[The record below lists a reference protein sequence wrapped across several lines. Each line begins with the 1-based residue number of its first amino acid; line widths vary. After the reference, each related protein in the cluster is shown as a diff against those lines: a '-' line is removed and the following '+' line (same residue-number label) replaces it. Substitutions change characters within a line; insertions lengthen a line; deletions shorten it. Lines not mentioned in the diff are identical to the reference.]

1 MSEDFYHDDPIEEVS
16 KTKVRSKVLSTAAL
30 IVGSIFFF
38 QSTLAGNIS
47 LNSGRGIEFGQGVSQ
62 TVACSGETALTL
74 TPRSSF
80 TNGSPG
86 AHYLQ
91 SVTVSNI
98 PTSCYGVDFTI
109 NAYGDSSSTPLALFN
124 STSTDA
130 VVYNNNGTF
139 QKGIGSAGF
148 TVSSGSGTFTI
159 TFTDPVAQSSSVFKL
174 TIRSGIDQT
183 SWVARTSAADLG
195 WDSVAYGNG
204 IFVAVGAAA
213 GYGFAGVMTSPD
225 GITWTSRVAAI
236 SGATWGGVTFGN
248 GIFVAVSSCCGIGNG
263 VMTSSDGITW
273 TSRNSVASQSDNWND
288 VTFGN
293 GLFVAVADD
302 RTYRVMTS
310 PDGITWTARTAAA
323 ANSWQSITYG
333 NGLFVAVSTD
343 NTYRVM
349 TSPDGI
355 TWTAR
360 TAAAANSWRSVTY
373 GDGLFVAVGYSG
385 SSNGV
390 MTSPDG
396 ITWTAR
402 VSAENNSWRG
412 ITYANGLFVA
422 VSTDG
427 VNRVMTSPNGIT
439 WTAEKASAANSWRS
453 VTYGNG
459 IFVAVSADGTGNRVM
474 TMTY

>member
-1 MSEDFYHDDPIEEVS
+1 MSEDFYHDDPIEPVG
-16 KTKVRSKVLSTAAL
+16 STRKRTSALAAL
-30 IVGSIFFF
+30 VLFAVGGFYL
-38 QSTLAGNIS
+38 QSTLAAS
-47 LNSGRGIEFGQGVSQ
+47 LSINSRSGTEFGQSVSQ
-62 TVACSGETALTL
+62 TVACSGETSLTL

-80 TNGSPG
+80 VNGSPG
-86 AHYLQ
+86 VHYLQ
-91 SVTVSNI
+91 SVTVSNV

-109 NAYGDSSSTPLALFN
+109 NAYDDSSSTPLALFN
-124 STSTDA
+124 STSTNA

-139 QKGIGSAGF
+139 QKGIGSTGL

-174 TIRSGIDQT
+174 TIRSGLDQT
-183 SWVARTSAADLG
+183 SWVSRTSAADLA

-204 IFVAVGAAA
+204 IFVAVGA
-213 GYGFAGVMTSPD
+213 GSGSGSTGVMTSPV

-236 SGATWGGVTFGN
+236 ANASWGGVTFGN
-248 GIFVAVSSCCGIGNG
+248 GIFVAVSSCCGFGNG

-293 GLFVAVADD
+293 GLFVAVASD

-310 PDGITWTARTAAA
+310 PDGTTWTARTAAA
-323 ANSWQSITYG
+323 ANTWQSVAYG
-333 NGLFVAVSTD
+333 NGIFVAVSLD
-343 NTYRVM
+343 NLNQVM
-349 TSPDGI
+349 TSPDGT

-373 GDGLFVAVGYSG
+373 GEGLFVAVGFSG
-385 SSNGV
+385 TSNGV

-396 ITWTAR
+396 ITWTSR

-412 ITYANGLFVA
+412 ITYGNGLFVA

-453 VTYGNG
+453 VAYGNG

>member
-74 TPRSSF
+74 TPRSTF
-80 TNGSPG
+80 INGSPG

-323 ANSWQSITYG
+323 ANSW
-333 NGLFVAVSTD
+333 
-343 NTYRVM
+343 
-349 TSPDGI
+349 
-355 TWTAR
+355 
-360 TAAAANSWRSVTY
+360 RSVTY
-373 GDGLFVAVGYSG
+373 GEGLFVAVGYSG

>member
-1 MSEDFYHDDPIEEVS
+1 MEHVVSEDFYHDDPIEEVS

-47 LNSGRGIEFGQGVSQ
+47 LNSGRGIEFGQSVSQ
-62 TVACSGETALTL
+62 AVACSGDTNLTL
-74 TPRSSF
+74 TPRSTF
-80 TNGSPG
+80 INGSPG

-204 IFVAVGAAA
+204 IFVAVGEAA

-302 RTYRVMTS
+302 R
-310 PDGITWTARTAAA
+310 
-323 ANSWQSITYG
+323 
-333 NGLFVAVSTD
+333 
-343 NTYRVM
+343 TYRVM

>member
-47 LNSGRGIEFGQGVSQ
+47 LNSGRGIEFGQSVSQ
-62 TVACSGETALTL
+62 AVACSGDTNLTL
-74 TPRSSF
+74 TPRSTF
-80 TNGSPG
+80 INGSPG

-139 QKGIGSAGF
+139 QKGKGSTGL

-323 ANSWQSITYG
+323 ANSW
-333 NGLFVAVSTD
+333 
-343 NTYRVM
+343 
-349 TSPDGI
+349 
-355 TWTAR
+355 
-360 TAAAANSWRSVTY
+360 RSVTY

>member
-323 ANSWQSITYG
+323 ANSW
-333 NGLFVAVSTD
+333 
-343 NTYRVM
+343 
-349 TSPDGI
+349 
-355 TWTAR
+355 
-360 TAAAANSWRSVTY
+360 RSVTY
-373 GDGLFVAVGYSG
+373 GEGLFVAVGYSG

-422 VSTDG
+422 VSIDG

-459 IFVAVSADGTGNRVM
+459 IFVAVSDNGTGNRVM

>member
-323 ANSWQSITYG
+323 ANSW
-333 NGLFVAVSTD
+333 
-343 NTYRVM
+343 
-349 TSPDGI
+349 
-355 TWTAR
+355 
-360 TAAAANSWRSVTY
+360 RSVTY
-373 GDGLFVAVGYSG
+373 GEGLFVAVGYSG